1 MGIEN
6 QKPNDNEIIKPTSEG
21 QAIESESQIVGAE
34 KESREL
40 ELSLEQSEKH
50 VESLEQQFSTPTNV
64 ENQAGVSLDPRII
77 AYFREQLGPE
87 ETLNRLRH
95 LGPDWIPK
103 IQDAIL
109 SGKLETVAYYM
120 SLADPENNPDANIT
134 TYAGK
139 RTDYKND
146 KEWLAAVDAED
157 RERMSHILSYGAKQM
172 NVVEDIKRRHDP
184 EQKYGEH
191 YKGPKLDEVLEK
203 LGMNKKESND
213 PQEKAIQEKLQSI
226 PDKFRKLKSALSS
239 MNPDTRKIIVDDNS
253 LLNATEQ
260 DFERWQGYL

>member
-6 QKPNDNEIIKPTSEG
+6 QKPNDSEIIKPTSEG
-21 QAIESESQIVGAE
+21 QTIESESQIVGVE
-34 KESREL
+34 KESQAL
-40 ELSLEQSEKH
+40 ELSLEQSEKRL
-50 VESLEQQFSTPTNV
+50 EGLEQQFDTPTNIK
-64 ENQAGVSLDPRII
+64 NQAESSLDPRIV
-77 AYFREQLGPE
+77 AYFREQLGSE

-95 LGPDWIPK
+95 LGPEWIPK

-120 SLADPENNPDANIT
+120 SLADPENNPEANV

-139 RTDYKND
+139 RTDYKTD
-146 KEWLAAVDAED
+146 KEWLAAVDVED

-172 NVVEDIKRRHDP
+172 NVVEDIKRRYDP
-184 EQKYGEH
+184 EKKYGAH
-191 YKGPKLDEVLEK
+191 YAGPKFDELLDK
-203 LGMNKKESND
+203 LGMNKKESTD

>member
-6 QKPNDNEIIKPTSEG
+6 QTPNNNEIAEPVPENK
-21 QAIESESQIVGAE
+21 AIESEPQIVSVE
-34 KESREL
+34 KENQEL
-40 ELSLEQSEKH
+40 ELSLEQSNGR
-50 VESLEQQFSTPTNV
+50 VEDLERQFDAPINL
-64 ENQAGVSLDPRII
+64 ENKAEDSLDPRIV

-95 LGPDWIPK
+95 LGPEWVPK

-109 SGKLETVAYYM
+109 AGKLETVAYYM
-120 SLADPENNPDANIT
+120 SLADPENNPEAGVV
-134 TYAGK
+134 YAGK
-139 RTDYKND
+139 QEDYRTRE
-146 KEWLAAVDAED
+146 EWLAAIDEENKK
-157 RERMSHILSYGAKQM
+157 RSSQMLSYAAKQM
-172 NVVEDIKRRHDP
+172 NVVEDIKKRHDP

-191 YKGPKLDEVLEK
+191 YKGPKFDEVIEK
-203 LGMNKKESND
+203 LGINKKESND
-213 PQEKAIQEKLQSI
+213 PQEKTVQEKLKSI

-260 DFERWQGYL
+260 DFERWQSYL